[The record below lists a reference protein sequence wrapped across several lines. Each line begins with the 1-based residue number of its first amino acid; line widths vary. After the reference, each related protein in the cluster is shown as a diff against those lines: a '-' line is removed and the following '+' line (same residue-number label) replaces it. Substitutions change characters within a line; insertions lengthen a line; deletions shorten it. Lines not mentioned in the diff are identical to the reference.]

1 MSDANQATIK
11 AFNNV
16 VNMPANTLQDWLKTE
31 HSLAVGFKANDAGE
45 SVGHQ
50 SGTHN
55 IKLLELKQ
63 DEFTDENIKF
73 ANKVIG
79 YVHRHL
85 AQKPQGD
92 GLKTLAL
99 LTI

>member
-1 MSDANQATIK
+1 M
-11 AFNNV
+11 
-16 VNMPANTLQDWLKTE
+16 
-31 HSLAVGFKANDAGE
+31 
-45 SVGHQ
+45 GHQ
-50 SGTHN
+50 SDTHI
-55 IKLLELKQ
+55 IKLLELKH
-63 DEFTDENIKF
+63 DEFTDEDIKF

-79 YVHRHL
+79 YVHRHI